1 MLILVGAP
9 IQYPDHAQRAL
20 LLAQRIR
27 EKGMEITAS
36 WSDRELDLGVGVA
49 SGFVTVGVIG
59 AASRLEY
66 TAVGPAVNL
75 ASRLCSEA
83 AHGEILVDARSIEL
97 LGEGSKGHR
106 LMAGEALQLKGFQH
120 PVQSYTLSAA

>member
-1 MLILVGAP
+1 M
-9 IQYPDHAQRAL
+9 Q
-20 LLAQRIR
+20 
-27 EKGMEITAS
+27 ITKS
-36 WSDRELDLGVGVA
+36 WSDKDLNLGVGIGVA

-83 AHGEILVDARSIEL
+83 THGEILVDKRSIEL
-97 LGEGSKGHR
+97 LGEGSKAHR
-106 LMAGEALQLKGFQH
+106 LLPGEALQLKGFQM
-120 PVQSYTLSAA
+120 PVQSYTLSAAL